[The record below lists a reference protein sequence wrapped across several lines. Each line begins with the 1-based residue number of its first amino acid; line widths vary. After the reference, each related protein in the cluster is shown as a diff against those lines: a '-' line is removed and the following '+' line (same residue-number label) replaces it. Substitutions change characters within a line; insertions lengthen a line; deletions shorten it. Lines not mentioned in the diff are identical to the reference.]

1 MKIRLEGTRSEIRH
15 MEQVLQVGLSQMK
28 QMRLKSISKF
38 YPNRDDENGRE
49 YIELEKNVPYVI
61 Q

>member
-1 MKIRLEGTRSEIRH
+1 

-28 QMRLKSISKF
+28 QMRLKTISKF
-38 YPNRDDENGRE
+38 YPNSGRQTEVETGRE

>member
-1 MKIRLEGTRSEIRH
+1 MKIRLEGTQSEIRH

-28 QMRLKSISKF
+28 QMRLKSVSKF
-38 YPNRDDENGRE
+38 YPNRGDETGRE